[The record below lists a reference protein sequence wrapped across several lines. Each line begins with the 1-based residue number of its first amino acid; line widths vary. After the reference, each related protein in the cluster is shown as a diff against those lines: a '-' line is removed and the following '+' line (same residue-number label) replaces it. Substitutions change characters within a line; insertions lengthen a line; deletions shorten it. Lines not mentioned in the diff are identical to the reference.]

1 MEHKNPPT
9 TYYLLPT
16 KRAFTLIEI
25 VIALAMLVIGLTG
38 VLALFPTGMVA
49 SKRAGDLN
57 MAAIVAEGTLANIR
71 RVGVGVYGV
80 YTDGWHRKPGA
91 SETVATY
98 QSENPNVASS
108 INVSTPPG
116 APGGLRKVII
126 RVFTADPGGDV
137 LVTFPDGSRKRAMI
151 DDFITYVAEK

>member
-57 MAAIVAEGTLANIR
+57 MAAIVAERTLASIR
-71 RVGVGVYGV
+71 RVGIAA
-80 YTDGWHRKPGA
+80 YTDAWHRKPGA

-98 QSENPNVASS
+98 QSENPNVALS

-137 LVTFPDGSRKRAMI
+137 LVTFPDGSQKRAMI